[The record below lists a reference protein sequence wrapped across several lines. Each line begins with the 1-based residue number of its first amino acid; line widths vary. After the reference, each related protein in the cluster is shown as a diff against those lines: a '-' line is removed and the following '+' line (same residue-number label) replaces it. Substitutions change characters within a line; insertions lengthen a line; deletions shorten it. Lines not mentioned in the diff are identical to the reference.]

1 MELSLSDAKQMNFLA
16 TFLTSYGILDD
27 EGVANLK
34 MKGAKSQEQEVLK
47 IHKNKITPRTR
58 IKNGKPYD
66 FFETRYGEGSVKKMR
81 CHTYQE
87 IIAKLYDY
95 YFSGK
100 VTIPTLNE
108 AFEQMIKQ
116 KREYK
121 SVEEMTIVHYE
132 ADWKRYILGR
142 KLDKKEIESGK
153 IQYSRFKLVDS
164 PIDKIKKSDILNL
177 YEYLVGDENI
187 TLKNFNNIK
196 SIINAA
202 FKFAGNMDGV
212 NCIDPSRLDTKNI
225 AKRCRNVDNSEE
237 VFLEDEREKL
247 LSYLEGIKQTVYTL
261 AVRLMFCLMT
271 RIGELKALT
280 WDDVD
285 LDNKKVYI
293 RHQIVYKPGNGKKRT
308 CVDVDHMKSRSRA
321 GKREFPLSDYA
332 VEVLKALKEI
342 NGDRK
347 YVLNSRGK
355 NPIETNK
362 FNEHLRDYCLAA
374 GIPPRSS
381 HKIRFRACTALYSE
395 DVDEKTIQTVM
406 GHSSLQTTH
415 GYDRRQ
421 KNYNIPDEIVQ
432 TKFGRK

>member
-1 MELSLSDAKQMNFLA
+1 MNNEVMDRLQVINV
-16 TFLTSYGILDD
+16 LTTLHFDD
-27 EGVANLK
+27 IIPEEDVAALK
-34 MKGAKSQEQEVLK
+34 LKGEKLKEQEVLK
-47 IHKNKITPRTR
+47 LHKNKITARTR

-66 FFETRYGEGSVKKMR
+66 FYETRYGAGSVKKMR

-121 SVEEMTIVHYE
+121 SVEEMTLVHYK
-132 ADWKRYILGR
+132 ADWDRYILGR
-142 KLDKKEIESGK
+142 KLDEKEIKNGK
-153 IQYSRFKLVDS
+153 IQYRRFNRVDS
-164 PIDKIKKSDILNL
+164 PIDKITKTDILNL
-177 YEYLVGDENI
+177 YEYLVGDNNI
-187 TLKNFNNIK
+187 TLKTFNNIK
-196 SIINAA
+196 SVVNAA
-202 FKFAGNMDGV
+202 FAYAGNLDGV
-212 NCIDPSRLDTKNI
+212 NCLKTAELSTSHI
-225 AKRCRNVDNSEE
+225 AKRCRDVDNSSE
-237 VFLEDEREKL
+237 VFSDEDRNIL
-247 LSYLEGIKQTVYTL
+247 LSYLESITQTVYTL
-261 AVRLMFCLMT
+261 AIRLMFCLTT

-285 LDNKKVYI
+285 FDNKKVYI

-308 CVDVDHMKSRSRA
+308 CSDVDHMKSRSRA

-332 VEVLKALKEI
+332 IEVLKALKEI
-342 NGDRK
+342 NGNRK
-347 YVLNSRGK
+347 YVLNSNGK

-374 GIPPRSS
+374 GITPRSS
-381 HKIRFRACTALYSE
+381 HKIRFWACTTLYSE
-395 DVDEKTIQTVM
+395 NVDEKTTQSLM
-406 GHSSLQTTH
+406 GHSDLQTTH
-415 GYDRRQ
+415 GYDRR
-421 KNYNIPDEIVQ
+421 KNNYNIPDETLQ